1 MKKTLNISRVLEP
14 QQVLPTSAWRLDN
27 NRNIYPNELRMSI
40 KKIHLEGTSFK
51 QIRTE
56 ANDNEEQIKQK
67 IIDIVIRRGKL
78 HNPITDTGGL
88 AFGVIEQIG
97 AEFDNPHGFKVGDE
111 ILCNASLAS
120 VPMHIER
127 IHSIDPVFH
136 QIEADGYM
144 IINSQI
150 SLVRKEEGVPENLLM
165 FAFDESG
172 TLFRLHQM
180 VEDPSR
186 RKFLIV
192 GNSLITNIL
201 YGYVI
206 RRSAGPDAEIVCIF
220 DKRTD
225 LHITGG
231 EIDQLMNLV
240 FSEIHYMDILKPL
253 ECMKRLERDSYF
265 DMTINCAEIP
275 GAETINILAA
285 KWGGTVLFT
294 NLINNLNI
302 ALYITESLTK
312 PLKIREAEGYL
323 DGYDAYDVEIVR
335 ELAPYFENA
344 RFELVEKLDNLDN
357 LGQETDYMTFGRGE
371 EVAMQEDYVYRSR
384 AMKQVLEEM
393 MRVSKYDCNVI
404 IFGDTGVGKEKA
416 ANIIQKNSD
425 RKMQPFI
432 KINCASIA
440 PNLIESEFFGY
451 EKGAFTGA
459 SATGKKGYFE
469 IANNGV
475 IFLDEIGELPL
486 EMQAKLLRVIQDGEF
501 YRVGGTTPIKTNV
514 RILSATNR
522 DLEDWIEK
530 GLFRRDLYYR
540 LNVVPIRIPCL
551 TDRPEDIPALV
562 GHFLKKYGKKFGRR
576 RGIDDAAMEYLQQQP
591 WPGNIRELEN
601 TVQRLIISAKGD
613 TISLMDVMRD
623 SHGEIFHGTITQVP
637 DITGDE
643 NEYLPEQELDLQL
656 AVDEYEKGLIRYACD
671 KYGSTRKAAKALGI
685 SQTQIVRKK
694 KKYDIQ

>member
-1 MKKTLNISRVLEP
+1 MNKTLNISRVLEP

-78 HNPITDTGGL
+78 HNPVTDTGGL

-127 IHSIDPVFH
+127 IHRIDPVFH

-172 TLFRLHQM
+172 TLYRLHQM

-323 DGYDAYDVEIVR
+323 DGYDAYDVAIVR

-344 RFELVEKLDNLDN
+344 RFELVEKLDNVGPDM
-357 LGQETDYMTFGRGE
+357 DYMAFGRGE

-469 IANNGV
+469 TANNGV

-623 SHGEIFHGTITQVP
+623 SHGEIFHGTNTQLP
-637 DITGDE
+637 ELTGDE
-643 NEYLPEQELDLQL
+643 NEYMPQQELDLQL
-656 AVDEYEKGLIRYACD
+656 AVDEYEKGLIRYACE

-694 KKYDIQ
+694 KKYDIP